1 MIERIKKIL
10 SSNETYAGTCEEW
23 DISSLLQI
31 VIEILKEKKEVSV
44 GKFQRKKWMLLQRC
58 FFRISSHSFGRRREK
73 RCLKNG
79 KRNRRKRRIEG
90 CNLCK
95 ILLG

>member
-31 VIEILKEKKEVSV
+31 VIEILKEKKGGIGGEVPKEKV
-44 GKFQRKKWMLLQRC
+44 DTIAEMLLPDIIA
-58 FFRISSHSFGRRREK
+58 FFQTEEGKVVFEK
-73 RCLKNG
+73 WKKEQEEKKN
-79 KRNRRKRRIEG
+79 
-90 CNLCK
+90 
-95 ILLG
+95 